1 MSDIPEDDDDPPFA
15 SPDIRLNYEAA
26 LGRFVLE
33 FNQVDNLLG
42 TLINTVLRRLGR
54 SDLAEKSA
62 RWDFWLKVLVLDLLK
77 SSTEGGGLQDIS
89 ASALTNIA
97 KERNKLAHGYFDQ
110 NPFSGDYDIVVR
122 NVPQQYSVEK
132 LNALTKEANELWTA
146 LRCAEGYYAFKY
158 ASDTELTISN

>member
-1 MSDIPEDDDDPPFA
+1 MSEIAEDDEDPPFA
-15 SPDIRLNYEAA
+15 SPEIRLNYEAA

-42 TLINTVLRRLGR
+42 TLIELVLSHLGR
-54 SDLAEKSA
+54 SDLAEKTA

-77 SSTEGGGLQDIS
+77 CSAEGSGLQNIL

-97 KERNKLAHGYFDQ
+97 RERNRLAHGHFDQ

-122 NVPQQYSVEK
+122 NVPQQYSVER
-132 LNALTKEANELWTA
+132 LDALTREANELWTE
-146 LRCAEGYYAFKY
+146 LRYAEAHYTFKY
-158 ASDTELTISN
+158 AP